1 MATKLWAMRG
11 FSGSGK
17 SRRAREIADQNDA
30 VVVNRD
36 MLRMQLLGEW
46 WTGDKEDEDRV
57 TIAEEAQVV
66 AFLKSETSVVID
78 NTHINP
84 AYLRKWARLATRLGV
99 EFEVVDVHADVDECK
114 RRVYQRWENEMGTPL
129 ARYLDPKVIE
139 QQAKR
144 FPVEKWPVV
153 TAEPFI
159 PEPAEYDGTL
169 FKAILVDID
178 GTVSRNVSRS
188 HYDYTKV
195 LEDEV
200 HEEIAWLVRVLF
212 QLRYFTH
219 GQEEPEIIFM
229 SGRDHTCY
237 DDTVAWLNQHDIP
250 FDRLIM
256 RPADAKDECGNKLP
270 DYLVKYRLFNEHIRD
285 KFDVLFVLDDR
296 QQVVDMWRK
305 LGLKCLQVAPGDF

>member
-17 SRRAREIADQNDA
+17 SRRAREIANQNDA

-144 FPVEKWPVV
+144 HPVGKWPVV
-153 TAEPFI
+153 TAEPFVI
-159 PEPAEYDGTL
+159 EPVEWIKGLPEIILVDLDGTL
-169 FKAILVDID
+169 AHMTGRSPYQYERVGEDVVDEQIRRLVNLIW
-178 GTVSRNVSRS
+178 
-188 HYDYTKV
+188 
-195 LEDEV
+195 
-200 HEEIAWLVRVLF
+200 HEEPCGVFL
-212 QLRYFTH
+212 
-219 GQEEPEIIFM
+219 M
-229 SGRDHTCY
+229 SGRPDTCR
-237 DDTVAWLNQHDIP
+237 DETVRWLAKNCICWDE
-250 FDRLIM
+250 LYM
-256 RPADAKDECGNKLP
+256 RPADAKDERGNSLP
-270 DYLVKYRLFNEHIRD
+270 DYQVKYHLFNEHIRG
-285 KFDVLFVLDDR
+285 KYNVRFILDDR
-296 QQVVDMWRK
+296 KQVCEMWYR
-305 LGLKCLQVAPGDF
+305 LGLKVLRVGDPDADF